1 MLGWDVV
8 LAAGMQIVNK
18 LIPDPAARAAA
29 ELELFRMK
37 QNGEF
42 REIEAQLQ
50 EMQEVT
56 KRAAA
61 DMASDSWL
69 SKNIRPLIMVYF
81 LSLISLMAFGLV
93 QRIDDSFLAMV
104 RSFTEFGLMFYFGG
118 RTIEKVTSML
128 ANKIPS
134 KGEK

>member
-69 SKNIRPLIMVYF
+69 SKNIRPLIMAYF

>member
-37 QNGEF
+37 QAGEF
-42 REIEAQLQ
+42 REVEAMLT

-56 KRAAA
+56 KRASN

-81 LSLISLMAFGLV
+81 LTLISLMAFGFV
-93 QRIDDSFLAMV
+93 QRVDDTFLAMV

-118 RTIEKVTSML
+118 RTLEKVTSMI
-128 ANKIPS
+128 ADKFPS
-134 KGEK
+134 KGA